1 MTAGRTA
8 NSPGSAMKALILSGG
23 KGTRLRPLTYT
34 TAKQLI
40 PVANRPIIHFVIEQV
55 AAAGLRDIAV
65 VISPE
70 TGDQVR
76 QAVGDGS
83 RWGVQIT
90 YVLQEIPGGLA
101 HAVKTARSFL
111 GRSRFL
117 MFLGDNLI
125 QGGVGSLVNEFLS
138 NSPSATILLKA
149 VPDPRQFGVAAVGAD
164 GRVLRLIE
172 KPKEPPSNL
181 ALVGVYLFSPEIH
194 EAIDAIRPSWRGEL
208 EITDAIQ
215 YLIEHGGEVHAR
227 VLDGWWLDTGK
238 KDDILEANR
247 IVLDEYASRA
257 IEGCVD
263 DQSRIV
269 GRVAVAKGAV
279 ITRSTVRGPV
289 IIGEGATVV
298 DCFVG
303 PFTAIGSGA
312 RLEGVS
318 IEHSVVLE
326 CCDLRNVSRIEDSLI
341 GRNVKVSHSNDNRQ
355 VLRLFLGDDSEVAV

>member
-8 NSPGSAMKALILSGG
+8 DGARDEMKALILSGG

-40 PVANRPIIHFVIEQV
+40 PVANRPIIHFVMEQV
-55 AAAGLRDIAV
+55 VAAGLRNIAII
-65 VISPE
+65 ISPE
-70 TGDQVR
+70 TGDHVR

-83 RWGVQIT
+83 QWGVSMT
-90 YVLQEIPGGLA
+90 YILQDRPGGLA

-125 QGGVGSLVNEFLS
+125 QGGVASLVNEFGS
-138 NSPSATILLKA
+138 NSPNATILLKA
-149 VPDPRQFGVAAVGAD
+149 VPDPRQFGVAVVSAD
-164 GRVLRLIE
+164 GQVVRLVE

-181 ALVGVYLFSPEIH
+181 ALVGVYLFSPTIH
-194 EAIDAIRPSWRGEL
+194 EAIDAIKPSWRGEL

-215 YLIEHGGEVHAR
+215 YLIEHGGDVQAR

-247 IVLDEYASRA
+247 IVLDEYASRV
-257 IEGCVD
+257 IEGSVD
-263 DQSRIV
+263 DQSHIV
-269 GRVAVAKGAV
+269 GRVGIAKGAV
-279 ITRSTVRGPV
+279 VVRSTVRGPV
-289 IIGEGATVV
+289 IIGEGATIA

-303 PFTAIGSGA
+303 PFTAIGSGTH
-312 RLEGVS
+312 LEGVA

-326 CCDLRNVSRIEDSLI
+326 GCDLRNVSRIEDSLI
-341 GRNVKVSHSNDNRQ
+341 GRNVKVSHSDDNRQ
-355 VLRLFLGDDSEVAV
+355 ILRLFLGDDSEVAV